1 MERTN
6 YTGSFS
12 FLWKALL
19 GYAAYYLFFPMWL
32 PAWLNQLRGVKIAN
46 HRKVYVAP
54 NVLIDTIY
62 PEAVTIED
70 EVYLTRGVK
79 VIAHFNPTNPIA
91 ELSGIN
97 SEVRPV
103 KIGFGSFVGVN
114 AIILP
119 GVEIG
124 RCSIVGAG
132 AVVTKS
138 CPEYSILGGNPA
150 QVIGDVRKLRKGE
163 APA

>member
-6 YTGSFS
+6 YTGSLA

-19 GYAAYYLFFPMWL
+19 GYAAYYLFFPIWL
-32 PAWLNQLRGVKIAN
+32 PAWLNQLRGVKIAS

-103 KIGFGSFVGVN
+103 KIGFGTFVGVN

>member
-1 MERTN
+1 MKRTN
-6 YTGSFS
+6 YTGSLS

-32 PAWLNQLRGVKIAN
+32 PATLNRWRGVKIADP
-46 HRKVYVAP
+46 RKVYIAP
-54 NVLIDTIY
+54 NVLIDSIY

-70 EVYLTRGVK
+70 DVYLTRGVK

-91 ELSGIN
+91 EITGIE
-97 SEVRPV
+97 SQVQPV
-103 KIGFGSFVGVN
+103 KIGYGTFVGVN

-119 GVEIG
+119 GVELG
-124 RCSIVGAG
+124 RCCIVGAG

-138 CPEYSILGGNPA
+138 APDFSILGGNPA
-150 QVIGDVRKLRKGE
+150 KVIGNVKELRKS
-163 APA
+163 

>member
-1 MERTN
+1 MKRTN
-6 YTGSFS
+6 YTRSLA

-32 PAWLNQLRGVKIAN
+32 PAWLNQLRGVRIAN
-46 HRKVYVAP
+46 ARKVYVAP

-91 ELSGIN
+91 ELTGIN

-103 KIGFGSFVGVN
+103 KIGYGSFVGVN

-124 RCSIVGAG
+124 RMCIVGAG

-150 QVIGDVRKLRKGE
+150 QVIGDVRKLKRGE

>member
-6 YTGSFS
+6 YGGSAS

-19 GYAAYYLFFPMWL
+19 GYGAYYLFFPMWL
-32 PAWLNQLRGVKIAN
+32 PALLNKWRGVKISDY
-46 HRKVYVAP
+46 RRVYVAP
-54 NVLIDTIY
+54 NVLIDSIY

-70 EVYLTRGVK
+70 EVYLTRGTK

-91 ELSGIN
+91 EIIGVN
-97 SEVRPV
+97 SDVQPV
-103 KIGFGSFVGVN
+103 KIGFGTFVGVN

-119 GVEIG
+119 GVTLG
-124 RCSIVGAG
+124 KCCIVGAG

-138 CPEYSILGGNPA
+138 APDYSILGGNPA
-150 QVIGDVRKLRKGE
+150 RVIGDVRELRKN
-163 APA
+163 

>member
-1 MERTN
+1 MQRTN
-6 YTGSFS
+6 YTGSLA

-19 GYAAYYLFFPMWL
+19 GYAAYYLFFPIWL
-32 PAWLNQLRGVKIAN
+32 PALLNKWRGVKIG
-46 HRKVYVAP
+46 HVRKVYIAP

-91 ELSGIN
+91 ELTGIN
-97 SEVRPV
+97 SDVNPV
-103 KIGFGSFVGVN
+103 KIGFGTFVGVN

-119 GVEIG
+119 GVELG
-124 RCSIVGAG
+124 RMCIVGAG

-138 CPEYSILGGNPA
+138 APDYSILGGNPA
-150 QVIGDVRKLRKGE
+150 TVIGDVRKLKKN
-163 APA
+163 